1 MYYVLWV
8 NTGNEEKA
16 LQAIHTLVPKNL
28 YKECFYPMRRLRKK
42 IRGKWTEYNDRL
54 LPGYLF
60 ITSED
65 AEGLYLALHKI
76 PMFVSV
82 LGKTGIEENIEFI
95 PLPPEEEEWLRDLMG
110 MKKDPGENTEERKDH
125 IVGLSQIG
133 FNKKDEIEILSGPLK
148 NMSGKSLTYAS
159 WRSAF
164 LCDQEPV
171 CLFKRTLHSRTVE
184 RLYAPEFDYLRANTL
199 LCQHISGSQRFV
211 YHSAVCNDGNV
222 PAFTKDSG
230 AAAGVVPVIPFA
242 SARVTDGYR
251 PRLAEHRPAEHRS
264 EFGKTGRAENRH
276 TRHRRQETHVEST
289 VVRLSVSPY
298 KARAVYSQNDMV
310 SAYRHIV
317 EKHVIGSLEK

>member
-133 FNKKDEIEILSGPLK
+133 FNEKDEIEILSGPLK
-148 NMSGKSLTYAS
+148 NMSGRIRRIHLH
-159 WRSAF
+159 
-164 LCDQEPV
+164 
-171 CLFKRTLHSRTVE
+171 KRVAEVEVRFMNTKVVLHMGVE
-184 RLYAPEFDYLRANTL
+184 LIGKMGHGD
-199 LCQHISGSQRFV
+199 GS
-211 YHSAVCNDGNV
+211 H
-222 PAFTKDSG
+222 
-230 AAAGVVPVIPFA
+230 
-242 SARVTDGYR
+242 
-251 PRLAEHRPAEHRS
+251 
-264 EFGKTGRAENRH
+264 
-276 TRHRRQETHVEST
+276 
-289 VVRLSVSPY
+289 
-298 KARAVYSQNDMV
+298 
-310 SAYRHIV
+310 
-317 EKHVIGSLEK
+317 